1 MNLVS
6 PLPSPVLLESLQSA
20 MQRCRSLTL
29 ALFSEVDYATFC
41 AQAHPDFSPIGWH
54 LGHIAFTESRWMLE
68 HLAGQAPQF
77 PEYHRLYAADGLSK
91 HDRVH
96 LPTLAETQS
105 YLSTVRAQV
114 FTYLQ
119 VAPLLEQE
127 RLWVWLLQH
136 ESQHAE
142 TIALVVELLRRAEA
156 GGLEG
161 RGARGLEGSESPQLP
176 NSPTPQL
183 TIPAGDF
190 TCGNPSIAA
199 LDNERPAHRVY
210 LKSYQIDR
218 YPVTCGQ
225 YRNFMQAGGYHDSQ
239 WWTGAG
245 WEWLRTAQVTQPLYW
260 RAALE
265 FGNHPVCGVNGFEAE
280 AYARFVGKR
289 LPTEWE
295 WEKAACWNPETQQ
308 SQTYPW
314 GEASPTDDR
323 CNHQH
328 AIGHTTPVDAYPLGQ
343 SPSGCWDLLGNVW
356 EWTASEFAGYP
367 GFEAY
372 PYPGYSQV
380 YFDGQHRVLRG
391 GSWVTRPWALRS
403 SFRNW
408 YHPHV
413 REILAGFRCVAL

>member
-1 MNLVS
+1 M
-6 PLPSPVLLESLQSA
+6 E
-20 MQRCRSLTL
+20 RCRHLTL
-29 ALFSEVDYATFC
+29 DLFAQVDSDSFC

-54 LGHIAFTESRWMLE
+54 LGHIAFTESRWILE
-68 HLAGQAPQF
+68 HLAGRSPLF

-96 LPTLAETQS
+96 LPSLAETQV
-105 YLSTVRAQV
+105 YLATVRSQV
-114 FTYLQ
+114 FDYLQ
-119 VAPLLEQE
+119 IAPLAEQE
-127 RLWVWLLQH
+127 RLWIWLLQH

-142 TIALVVELLRRAEA
+142 TIALVLKLLASA
-156 GGLEG
+156 PT
-161 RGARGLEGSESPQLP
+161 SPLP
-176 NSPTPQL
+176 HSSTPL
-183 TIPAGDF
+183 LPHSTPLILIPAGEFD
-190 TCGNPSIAA
+190 CGSQTIAA
-199 LDNERPAHRVY
+199 LDNERSSHRVY
-210 LKSYQIDR
+210 LESYQIDR
-218 YPVTCGQ
+218 HPVTCRQ
-225 YRNFMQAGGYHDSQ
+225 YRDFIQAGGYHDSQ
-239 WWTGAG
+239 WWTAVG
-245 WEWLRTAQVTQPLYW
+245 WKWLQTAQVAQPLYW
-260 RAALE
+260 RDELE
-265 FGNHPVCGVNGFEAE
+265 LANHPVCGVNGFEAE

-295 WEKAACWNPETQQ
+295 WEKAARWNPATQK

-314 GEASPTDDR
+314 GEESPTDDR

-343 SPSGCWDLLGNVW
+343 SPSGCWDMLGNVW
-356 EWTASEFAGYP
+356 EWTASEFGGSA

-391 GSWVTRPWALRS
+391 GSWITRPWALRS

-413 REILAGFRCVAL
+413 REVLAGFRCVAL